1 MITFS
6 LSTCLRPPRHRALTG
21 IGGSALPGTFEKQD
35 GMLSK
40 FYFDTLALLKRR
52 ENAAQ
57 IFIFILWPGHSLE
70 HPKVRKNHIK
80 IHPKSTKNH
89 QELVLGVALGAPGLP
104 LEASWAPLGA
114 QMPKTIKKV
123 TWRTPPRGCQRRSF
137 WAPVC
142 DILSN
147 FEDLVV
153 VFCRLV
159 FWRAFGTL
167 PGPPHV
173 APVR

>member
-1 MITFS
+1 MAES
-6 LSTCLRPPRHRALTG
+6 LGECCPN
-21 IGGSALPGTFEKQD
+21 
-35 GMLSK
+35 
-40 FYFDTLALLKRR
+40 FDTLALFKRR
-52 ENAAQ
+52 GECCPNFDIHFMAWA
-57 IFIFILWPGHSLE
+57 LPGT
-70 HPKVRKNHIK
+70 PKSSPNHIK

-114 QMPKTIKKV
+114 QMPKTIEKV